1 MEFHQLRYV
10 CAIADTGNFSRAA
23 ERCQIAQPSLSQ
35 QVLKLEEELG
45 TKLFDRLGRSIR
57 LTEAGRAFIPRAR
70 AILEQMEAARSS
82 AADQNTDLRGS
93 VAVGVIPTVAPY
105 LIPNYAARFAKRY
118 PDAKLRIVEE
128 TTSVLVEGLRDLSID
143 LAILALPLRHKEL
156 ELFPIRTEPLFA
168 ALSTHHP
175 RASAKSLALKDLRG
189 ESFVMLRDGHCFRDL
204 SIATCTRARITPHIA
219 FESGQF
225 SSLLGMVAAGVGV
238 SLVPEMAIDRNVA
251 CRYVRLSDPQATR
264 TIVTAVVR
272 GRSFNRVQQ
281 AFISGI
287 RGLTLP
293 IAARSNS
300 VEGKVGEKLGRK
312 VLSVSGTSR
321 RDENP

>member
-105 LIPNYAARFAKRY
+105 LIPSYAARFVKKY

-143 LAILALPLRHKEL
+143 VAILALPLRHKEL

-168 ALSTHHP
+168 ALSIDDP

-204 SIATCTRARITPHIA
+204 SIDTCTRARITPNIV

-238 SLVPEMAIDRNVA
+238 TLVPEMAIDRSVA
-251 CRYVRLSDPQATR
+251 CRYVRLSDVQATR
-264 TIVTAVVR
+264 TIVTAVLH

-281 AFISGI
+281 AF
-287 RGLTLP
+287 
-293 IAARSNS
+293 
-300 VEGKVGEKLGRK
+300 
-312 VLSVSGTSR
+312 VSGVGGKATTQVAGGGKSPSASGSGR
-321 RDENP
+321 G

>member
-1 MEFHQLRYV
+1 
-10 CAIADTGNFSRAA
+10 
-23 ERCQIAQPSLSQ
+23 
-35 QVLKLEEELG
+35 
-45 TKLFDRLGRSIR
+45 
-57 LTEAGRAFIPRAR
+57 PRAR
-70 AILEQMEAARSS
+70 AILHQMETARSS

-93 VAVGVIPTVAPY
+93 VSVGVIPTVAPY
-105 LIPNYAARFAKRY
+105 LIPSYAARFAKKY

-128 TTSVLVEGLRDLSID
+128 TTAVLIEGLRDLSID
-143 LAILALPLRHKEL
+143 VAILALPLRHKDL

-168 ALSTHHP
+168 ALSANHP

-204 SIATCTRARITPHIA
+204 SIDTCTRARITPNIV

-251 CRYVRLSDPQATR
+251 CRYVRLSDVQATR

-281 AFISGI
+281 SFIYGI
-287 RGLTLP
+287 QPKTAP
-293 IAARSNS
+293 PARA
-300 VEGKVGEKLGRK
+300 
-312 VLSVSGTSR
+312 
-321 RDENP
+321 

>member
-10 CAIADTGNFSRAA
+10 CAVAETGNFSRAA
-23 ERCQIAQPSLSQ
+23 ERCKIAQPSLSQ
-35 QVLKLEEELG
+35 QVLKLERDLG
-45 TKLFDRLGRSIR
+45 AKLLDRLGRSIR
-57 LTEAGRAFIPRAR
+57 LTEAGRVFIPHAR
-70 AILEQMEAARSS
+70 AILEQMEMARSS
-82 AADQNTDLRGS
+82 VADKNADLRGS

-105 LIPNYAARFAKRY
+105 LMPNYTAVFAKKY

-128 TTSVLVEGLRDLSID
+128 TTSTLVEGLRDLSID
-143 LAILALPLRHKEL
+143 VAILALPLRHKDL

-168 ALSTHHP
+168 ALSRNHP
-175 RASAKSLALKDLRG
+175 RAGAKSLALKDLRG

-204 SIATCTRARITPHIA
+204 SIDTCTRARITPHIA

-251 CRYVRLSDPQATR
+251 CRYVRLRDPRATR
-264 TIVTAVVR
+264 TIVTAILR

-281 AFISGI
+281 AFVSGI
-287 RGLTLP
+287 RAAATP
-293 IAARSNS
+293 AARA
-300 VEGKVGEKLGRK
+300 
-312 VLSVSGTSR
+312 
-321 RDENP
+321 

>member
-35 QVLKLEEELG
+35 QVLKLEEDLG
-45 TKLFDRLGRSIR
+45 AKLFDRLGRSVR
-57 LTEAGRAFIPRAR
+57 LTDAGRAFIPHAR
-70 AILEQMEAARSS
+70 AVLEQMEVARLSV
-82 AADQNTDLRGS
+82 ADKNADLRGS
-93 VAVGVIPTVAPY
+93 IAIGVIPTVAPY
-105 LIPNYAARFAKRY
+105 LMPGYTAAFAKNY

-143 LAILALPLRHKEL
+143 VAILALPLRHKDL

-168 ALSTHHP
+168 VMRRDHP
-175 RASAKSLALKDLRG
+175 RASAASLALKDLRG

-204 SIATCTRARITPHIA
+204 SIATCTRARITPNIA

-238 SLVPEMAIDRNVA
+238 SLVPEMAIDRNVG
-251 CRYVRLSDPQATR
+251 CRYVRISDAQATR
-264 TIVTAVVR
+264 TIVVAVLR
-272 GRSFNRVQQ
+272 GRSFNRVQR
-281 AFISGI
+281 AFVFGI
-287 RGLTLP
+287 KGSATEAPRKP
-293 IAARSNS
+293 SAANRST
-300 VEGKVGEKLGRK
+300 RA
-312 VLSVSGTSR
+312 
-321 RDENP
+321 

>member
-23 ERCQIAQPSLSQ
+23 ERCQITQPSLSQ

-70 AILEQMEAARSS
+70 TILEQMEAARSS

-105 LIPNYAARFAKRY
+105 LIPSYAARFAKKY
-118 PDAKLRIVEE
+118 PDAKLRIVED
-128 TTSVLVEGLRDLSID
+128 TTSVLVESLRDLSID
-143 LAILALPLRHKEL
+143 VAILALPLRHKEL

-204 SIATCTRARITPHIA
+204 SIDTCTRARITPHIA

-225 SSLLGMVAAGVGV
+225 SSLLGMVAAGIGV

-264 TIVTAVVR
+264 TIVTAVLR

-281 AFISGI
+281 AFVSGI
-287 RGLTLP
+287 RANATP
-293 IAARSNS
+293 AAN
-300 VEGKVGEKLGRK
+300 GKSASANGSMRG
-312 VLSVSGTSR
+312 
-321 RDENP
+321 